1 MFSQT
6 GKVPKNELFC
16 PIYNGTFKPS
26 YCQRMIDEGD
36 IFAFFL
42 AKIDFFLILCGGV
55 YWIFGERH
63 FENLTLFKVRKKN
76 DVFLIVTHTKV

>member
-1 MFSQT
+1 VFSQT

-42 AKIDFFLILCGGV
+42 AKID
-55 YWIFGERH
+55 Y
-63 FENLTLFKVRKKN
+63 FENLTLFKVRKRT
-76 DVFLIVTHTKV
+76 ISSS